1 MKFIAFWLSRGKGND
16 AKEGN
21 SNLDL
26 YIDIWSIKYY

>member
-1 MKFIAFWLSRGKGND
+1 MKFIAFWLSRGKGMEKD

-26 YIDIWSIKYY
+26 YI